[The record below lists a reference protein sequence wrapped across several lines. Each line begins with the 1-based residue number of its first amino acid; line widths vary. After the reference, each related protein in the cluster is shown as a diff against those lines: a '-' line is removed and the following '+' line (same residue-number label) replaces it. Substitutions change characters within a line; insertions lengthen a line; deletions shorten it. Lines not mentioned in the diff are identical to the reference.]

1 MRTYVVDQLEENEV
15 RALAERLAAMNLQA
29 GLEGVFWLPVPKT
42 MLTPVQREHEERC
55 GPYCMALE
63 TEEHSVHMEL
73 LVRAQGRIRCECL
86 SFASVELRNHMIAYL
101 ETQLMELGIS
111 F

>member
-1 MRTYVVDQLEENEV
+1 MRAYVIDQLAESEV
-15 RALAERLAAMNLQA
+15 RALAEHLADMDLQA
-29 GLEGVFWLPVPKT
+29 GLEGMFWLPGPPAL
-42 MLTPVQREHEERC
+42 LTPLQREHEAQC

-63 TEEHSVHMEL
+63 TEETSVHLEL
-73 LVRAQGRIRCECL
+73 LVRARGRIRCDCL

-101 ETQLMELGIS
+101 ESQLTELGVV